1 MEPTTPPVARTGFAH
16 SASRGRP
23 LNLGI
28 SIPPEL
34 LQDSDA
40 IRLAKAPKLSTEME
54 RASDPQ
60 APPVAETSAELV
72 TEGGSDHADW
82 KKIMDTSGP
91 ITLVALLEYLHLGSG
106 AFKMNHFASAL
117 EDTVRTTYG
126 ELDGQ
131 WFRDISEMTHKLIQ
145 ITSASGMKL
154 GRRRAYIAL
163 ACNPARNEREEA
175 LWRRLCFGVLAIM
188 ELMVSME
195 ALMLPEALNST
206 WPFESS
212 TILLQQD
219 ADGGVHELPLTGSLM
234 GQLPESHD
242 VGLLA
247 QGDLKFVH
255 EVASRPVTIS
265 AFDVGLTSSETA
277 VITLQAAT
285 VRALTDAHLKAFKS
299 RNWELL
305 NISNAAK
312 LQDALLAGWDLMMA
326 MLPTYTPLD
335 LQHPLYE
342 TENTSGLHAA
352 AWVSNQATQVG
363 WAAITGQTFCYHDAV
378 SLAHALSASVA
389 PDLRKVDTA
398 QFDKFHM
405 CHGWRWLKSQKA
417 KSTTH
422 PKGKEVT
429 ADEKVRLLYEENYWS
444 TLQQWAVGLSR
455 SKLYSFAMMG
465 YIRKPVPGFRTCAPL
480 LVVDGCGQEW
490 PLHAL
495 ESLVQ
500 QSNKKLASRAIFGS
514 LLGTVDEDEVADY
527 QKRCAMTEQCPLSR
541 VSVSK
546 YVIEFSRTG
555 STKWGNQAGRV
566 AHCKLVCVIHLE
578 DGCLPV
584 VALLSPYFGGETGG
598 NGKWSGKWSGR
609 TDLNGG
615 NAQIFRTLV
624 HHMGVHDGNEL
635 YDPRH
640 YKLLNDWYVNL
651 SAEYQASL
659 WVDPGSQPVSTA
671 CPEVVTAGYT
681 KIGGGSGIVDVADV
695 RAMMWAS

>member
-1 MEPTTPPVARTGFAH
+1 MEPTTPAPVSRTGVAH

-91 ITLVALLEYLHLGSG
+91 ITLLALLEYLHLGC

-195 ALMLPEALNST
+195 AHMLPEALNST

-212 TILLQQD
+212 TILLQPD
-219 ADGGVHELPLTGSLM
+219 SDGCVHELPLTGSLM

-247 QGDLKFVH
+247 QGELKFVQ

-285 VRALTDAHLKAFKS
+285 VRALTDAHWKAFKS

-326 MLPTYTPLD
+326 MLPMLPTYTPLY
-335 LQHPLYE
+335 LY
-342 TENTSGLHAA
+342 
-352 AWVSNQATQVG
+352 
-363 WAAITGQTFCYHDAV
+363 I
-378 SLAHALSASVA
+378 
-389 PDLRKVDTA
+389 LRRFT
-398 QFDKFHM
+398 
-405 CHGWRWLKSQKA
+405 
-417 KSTTH
+417 
-422 PKGKEVT
+422 
-429 ADEKVRLLYEENYWS
+429 
-444 TLQQWAVGLSR
+444 
-455 SKLYSFAMMG
+455 
-465 YIRKPVPGFRTCAPL
+465 
-480 LVVDGCGQEW
+480 
-490 PLHAL
+490 
-495 ESLVQ
+495 
-500 QSNKKLASRAIFGS
+500 
-514 LLGTVDEDEVADY
+514 
-527 QKRCAMTEQCPLSR
+527 
-541 VSVSK
+541 
-546 YVIEFSRTG
+546 TG
-555 STKWGNQAGRV
+555 SPS
-566 AHCKLVCVIHLE
+566 
-578 DGCLPV
+578 D
-584 VALLSPYFGGETGG
+584 ET
-598 NGKWSGKWSGR
+598 
-609 TDLNGG
+609 
-615 NAQIFRTLV
+615 
-624 HHMGVHDGNEL
+624 H
-635 YDPRH
+635 
-640 YKLLNDWYVNL
+640 
-651 SAEYQASL
+651 
-659 WVDPGSQPVSTA
+659 
-671 CPEVVTAGYT
+671 
-681 KIGGGSGIVDVADV
+681 
-695 RAMMWAS
+695 